1 MAKRHT
7 QTCPIAGFLN
17 IFGDSWTLLILR
29 EAFYGG
35 TRFSEF
41 QRNTGI
47 AKNLLSDRLSMLVEE
62 GILEREDV
70 GERGSRYA
78 YKLTEKG
85 KSLIPVYVAMLQWGN
100 EHIYGEGKEPVIL
113 VERDSGKPVP
123 KVGLVTDTGAP
134 LKWRN
139 ISARPGPGAN
149 KAAQIRI
156 AKALE
161 AQNDDALSES

>member
-17 IFGDSWTLLILR
+17 IFGDAWTLLIIR

-62 GILEREDV
+62 GVLKREDI

-78 YKLTEKG
+78 YKLTDKG
-85 KSLIPVYVAMLQWGN
+85 KSLVPVYAAMLQWGN
-100 EHIYGEGKEPVIL
+100 EHVYGDGNEPVFL
-113 VERDSGKPVP
+113 VDRASGKPIPQVSLTTES
-123 KVGLVTDTGAP
+123 GEP
-134 LKWRN
+134 LRWSDV
-139 ISARPGPGAN
+139 SARPGPGAN

-156 AKALE
+156 AKAIE
-161 AQNDDALSES
+161 AQEEDAVPDR